1 VVLLFLSGIRKKK
14 ITKRKTA
21 GCRSRAKKSSHFPKR
36 KELASLKQLFVLYG
50 KYSIFLHALP
60 RRPEEASFGGCHIA
74 SLKQLFVLHGKCP
87 IFLHALPRRP
97 EDASFGGCH
106 IASLVGLVFFISL

>member
-1 VVLLFLSGIRKKK
+1 VVLFYHSTRVFLFPFVRTKEKE
-14 ITKRKTA
+14 TKRKSA

-36 KELASLKQLFVLYG
+36 KELASLKQLFVLNG

-74 SLKQLFVLHGKCP
+74 SLVGVLFYIPLIP
-87 IFLHALPRRP
+87 
-97 EDASFGGCH
+97 
-106 IASLVGLVFFISL
+106 